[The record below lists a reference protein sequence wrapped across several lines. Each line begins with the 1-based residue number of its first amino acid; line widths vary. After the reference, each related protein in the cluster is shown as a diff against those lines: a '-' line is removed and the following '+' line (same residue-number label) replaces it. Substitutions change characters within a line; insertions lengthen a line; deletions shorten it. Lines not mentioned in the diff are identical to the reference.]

1 MDSNSFLQTDIDS
14 VICVDIYKQPAFD
27 HPALKNHKIQ
37 TKPTFSSEF
46 MTKKVSTTAK
56 LSAFVLPNKPCPKG
70 MVPIQKTKKV
80 DNESFPILNTE
91 FPGQHFATLE
101 VEADDTVYHGVR
113 ALINIQNP
121 KVKMNQYS
129 KAQIWLENGPPSEL
143 NSIQAGWGVHPR
155 LYGDDRTYM
164 TTYWTADGYK
174 KTGCYN
180 TQCPGFIQVHPQMHV
195 GAHIPNISTIGGQQ
209 YVLDTTI
216 VQIGYWPDAI
226 FTHLRPGV
234 SLVRYGGNT
243 FISPDGISPPMG
255 NGHFASNHFKESSYF
270 AELTVIN
277 EQNQTLD
284 IDDSKVSKYESNTN
298 CFTLTYFGTQ
308 PTMGKTF
315 SFGGPGGSCST

>member
-1 MDSNSFLQTDIDS
+1 MQTDIDS

-37 TKPTFSSEF
+37 TNPTFPSEF

-56 LSAFVLPNKPCPKG
+56 LSAFDLPSKPCPKG
-70 MVPIQKTKKV
+70 MVPIQKTKKI

-101 VEADDTVYHGVR
+101 VKVDDTVYLGAAAFTNV
-113 ALINIQNP
+113 QNP

-143 NSIQAGWGVHPR
+143 NSIQAGWG
-155 LYGDDRTYM
+155 
-164 TTYWTADGYK
+164 ADGYK

-195 GAHIPNISTIGGQQ
+195 GAHIPNISTFGGQQ

-216 VQIGYWPDAI
+216 VQDISTGNWWLINMKGIQIGYWPDAI

-234 SLVRYGGNT
+234 SLVRFGGNT
-243 FISPDGISPPMG
+243 FVSPDGISPPMG
-255 NGHFASNHFKESSYF
+255 NGHFASNHFKESCYF
-270 AELTVIN
+270 SHLSVIN

-284 IDDSKVSKYESNTN
+284 IDDSKVSNYESNTN
-298 CFTLTYFGTQ
+298 CFTLTYFGSQ
-308 PTMGKTF
+308 RTMGKTF
-315 SFGGPGGSCST
+315 TFGGPGGSCST